1 MSGFGDSS
9 RPTAPGGRSTVLGV
23 AIGAILA
30 FAALL
35 FGFWGFV
42 LTAVFMALGVAIA
55 RVADG
60 SLDVRSLV
68 DVFRGRTTSR

>member
-1 MSGFGDSS
+1 MSDPRTPSPAPAS
-9 RPTAPGGRSTVLGV
+9 RGTVLGV
-23 AIGAILA
+23 VVGAILA

-42 LTAVFMALGVAIA
+42 LTAVFMALGVVIT
-55 RVADG
+55 RMLDG
-60 SLDVRSLV
+60 TLDVRSLV

>member
-1 MSGFGDSS
+1 MSGTGTPS
-9 RPTAPGGRSTVLGV
+9 APGGRGTVLGV
-23 AIGAILA
+23 AVGAILA

-42 LTAVFMALGVAIA
+42 LTAVFMALGVVIA
-55 RVADG
+55 RIADG

>member
-1 MSGFGDSS
+1 MSDP
-9 RPTAPGGRSTVLGV
+9 RIPTPAPASRSTVLGV
-23 AIGAILA
+23 VIGAILA

-42 LTAVFMALGVAIA
+42 LTAVFMALGVLIV
-55 RVADG
+55 RMLDG
-60 SLDVRSLV
+60 SLDVQSLV

>member
-1 MSGFGDSS
+1 MSDPRTPVAAPPS
-9 RPTAPGGRSTVLGV
+9 RGSALGV
-23 AIGAILA
+23 AVGAILA

-42 LTAVFMALGVAIA
+42 LTAVLMALGVLVTRMI
-55 RVADG
+55 DG

>member
-1 MSGFGDSS
+1 MSNP
-9 RPTAPGGRSTVLGV
+9 RTPAPAPAGRSATLGLV
-23 AIGAILA
+23 VGAILA

-42 LTAVFMALGVAIA
+42 LTALFMALGVVIA
-55 RVADG
+55 RIADG
-60 SLDVRSLV
+60 TLDVRSLV

>member
-1 MSGFGDSS
+1 MSTPTPSAPAS
-9 RPTAPGGRSTVLGV
+9 RGTVLGV
-23 AIGAILA
+23 VVGAILA

-42 LTAVFMALGVAIA
+42 LTAVFMALGVLIT
-55 RVADG
+55 RMLDG
-60 SLDVRSLV
+60 SLDVRGLV

>member
-1 MSGFGDSS
+1 MSV
-9 RPTAPGGRSTVLGV
+9 PTPPAASNRSTVLGV
-23 AIGAILA
+23 VVGAILA

-42 LTAVFMALGVAIA
+42 LTAVFMALGVLIA
-55 RVADG
+55 RILDG

>member
-1 MSGFGDSS
+1 M
-9 RPTAPGGRSTVLGV
+9 PGTPAATGRSTTLGIV
-23 AIGAILA
+23 VGAILA

-42 LTAVFMALGVAIA
+42 LTAVFMALGVLIA
-55 RVADG
+55 RIADG

>member
-1 MSGFGDSS
+1 MSDFGASP
-9 RPTAPGGRSTVLGV
+9 RPTAPGGRNTLTGV
-23 AIGAILA
+23 AIGAVLA

-42 LTAVFMALGVAIA
+42 LTAVFMALGAVIA
-55 RVADG
+55 RIADG

>member
-1 MSGFGDSS
+1 MTDT
-9 RPTAPGGRSTVLGV
+9 RTPAPAPANRSTVLGV
-23 AIGAILA
+23 VVGAILA

-42 LTAVFMALGVAIA
+42 LTAVFMVLGVVIA
-55 RVADG
+55 RMLDG

>member
-1 MSGFGDSS
+1 MSDPRTPGT
-9 RPTAPGGRSTVLGV
+9 PAPAGRSTTLGLV
-23 AIGAILA
+23 VGAILA

-42 LTAVFMALGVAIA
+42 LTAVFMALGVLIA
-55 RVADG
+55 RMLDG

>member
-1 MSGFGDSS
+1 MSDFQ
-9 RPTAPGGRSTVLGV
+9 RPAPPAPGSRSTVLGV
-23 AIGAILA
+23 VVGAVLA
-30 FAALL
+30 FAALI

-42 LTAVFMALGVAIA
+42 LTAVFMALGVVIA
-55 RVADG
+55 RIADG

>member
-1 MSGFGDSS
+1 MSDP
-9 RPTAPGGRSTVLGV
+9 RTPVPAGRSTVLGV
-23 AIGAILA
+23 VVGAILA

-42 LTAVFMALGVAIA
+42 LTAVFMALGVLIA
-55 RVADG
+55 RMLDG
-60 SLDVRSLV
+60 TLDVRSLV

>member
-1 MSGFGDSS
+1 MSDVQ
-9 RPTAPGGRSTVLGV
+9 RPAPGGRSTVLGV
-23 AIGAILA
+23 VVGAVLA
-30 FAALL
+30 FAALM

-42 LTAVFMALGVAIA
+42 LTAVFMALGIVIA
-55 RVADG
+55 RIADG

>member
-1 MSGFGDSS
+1 MSDP
-9 RPTAPGGRSTVLGV
+9 RTPAPGPAGRSTTLGLV
-23 AIGAILA
+23 VGAILA

-42 LTAVFMALGVAIA
+42 LTAVFMALGVLIA
-55 RVADG
+55 RMLDG

>member
-1 MSGFGDSS
+1 MSDP
-9 RPTAPGGRSTVLGV
+9 RTPAPASTGRTTTLGLV
-23 AIGAILA
+23 VGAILA

-42 LTAVFMALGVAIA
+42 LTAVFIALGVLIA
-55 RVADG
+55 RMLDG

>member
-1 MSGFGDSS
+1 MSDP
-9 RPTAPGGRSTVLGV
+9 RTPAPAPAGRSTTLGLV
-23 AIGAILA
+23 VGAILA

-42 LTAVFMALGVAIA
+42 LTAVFMALGVLIA
-55 RVADG
+55 RMLDG

-68 DVFRGRTTSR
+68 DVFRGRITSR